1 MGRHTSNDHEE
12 EVHQGCGWGRR
23 EKKIMGEYDQTTL
36 FTRMK
41 SHDETYSFVDFIYAL
56 KALKANK

>member
-1 MGRHTSNDHEE
+1 
-12 EVHQGCGWGRR
+12 
-23 EKKIMGEYDQTTL
+23 MGEYDQTTL